1 MYTMKINQQWKWG
14 VDLDLPSTIYIYAY
28 EASNTSH
35 TFGTKLNYIIN
46 LQSTAI
52 GATIQKFHQVLNHN
66 TTKKSKI

>member
-14 VDLDLPSTIYIYAY
+14 VDLDLPSMIYIYAY
-28 EASNTSH
+28 EAKPH

-52 GATIQKFHQVLNHN
+52 GATIQSLH
-66 TTKKSKI
+66 